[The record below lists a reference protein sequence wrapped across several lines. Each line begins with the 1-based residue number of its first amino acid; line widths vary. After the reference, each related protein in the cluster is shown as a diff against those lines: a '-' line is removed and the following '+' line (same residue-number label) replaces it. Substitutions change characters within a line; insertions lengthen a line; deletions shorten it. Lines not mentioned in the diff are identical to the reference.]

1 MRPVDKIVQ
10 QVLTGIKSKDNE
22 INDTE
27 NKEKRIAERAALRK
41 EKREALQR
49 LIEHHEGLPPIDE
62 GD

>member
-1 MRPVDKIVQ
+1 M
-10 QVLTGIKSKDNE
+10 TGIKSKDNE

>member
-10 QVLTGIKSKDNE
+10 QVLTGIKTKDNE

-49 LIEHHEGLPPIDE
+49 LVEHHESLPPIDE